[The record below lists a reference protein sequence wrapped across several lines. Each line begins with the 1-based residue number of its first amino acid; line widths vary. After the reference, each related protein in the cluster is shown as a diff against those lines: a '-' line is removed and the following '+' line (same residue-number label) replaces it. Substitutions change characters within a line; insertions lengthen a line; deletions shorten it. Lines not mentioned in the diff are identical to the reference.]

1 MDYYTPLWSG
11 VVDSSLWDE
20 PDPVVKVFVTMLA
33 IKDPDFVVRK
43 TAYQI
48 GRCARKTE
56 AEVLEALEVL
66 SSPDTKRLEPQPH
79 EGRRIERVEGG
90 WLILNG
96 KKYQEKMRE
105 EAERA
110 RWRKAQTAKR
120 EREKTAPK
128 PKKIR
133 HNGAS
138 FTKAE
143 NAGATP
149 EQLDSLVTESLPEK
163 CQLEKIIFEEPEQ

>member
-79 EGRRIERVEGG
+79 EGRRLERVSDG

-110 RWRKAQTAKR
+110 RWRKAQAAKR
-120 EREKTAPK
+120 EREKKPK
-128 PKKIR
+128 PS
-133 HNGAS
+133 HNGSSA
-138 FTKAE
+138 AYE
-143 NAGATP
+143 AALNAGASQ
-149 EQLDSLVTESLPEK
+149 EQLDAIVTDKLPK
-163 CQLEKIIFEEPEQ
+163 KREKIIFEEPEQ

>member
-11 VVDSSLWDE
+11 IVQSSLWDE
-20 PDPVVKVFVTMLA
+20 PDPVVKVFVTLLA
-33 IKDPDFVVRK
+33 LKDPDFIVRK

-48 GRCARKTE
+48 AHESRKTE
-56 AEVLEALEVL
+56 AEVLEALKVL

-79 EGRRIERVEGG
+79 EGRRLERVSDG

-110 RWRKAQTAKR
+110 RWRKAQAAKR
-120 EREKTAPK
+120 EREKKPK
-128 PKKIR
+128 PS
-133 HNGAS
+133 HNGSSAAYES
-138 FTKAE
+138 ALK
-143 NAGATP
+143 AGASQ
-149 EQLDSLVTESLPEK
+149 EQLDAIVADKLPKKSRE
-163 CQLEKIIFEEPEQ
+163 ETVWEEPEA

>member
-66 SSPDTKRLEPQPH
+66 SSPDTKRLEPQPQ
-79 EGRRIERVEGG
+79 EGRRLERVSDG

-110 RWRKAQTAKR
+110 RWRKAQAAKR
-120 EREKTAPK
+120 EREKK
-128 PKKIR
+128 P
-133 HNGAS
+133 S
-138 FTKAE
+138 FRSKMSKTPAE
-143 NAGATP
+143 K
-149 EQLDSLVTESLPEK
+149 Q
-163 CQLEKIIFEEPEQ
+163 FEETGQMPDERPVNGEPPLQWDNEADS

>member
-79 EGRRIERVEGG
+79 EGRRLERVSDG

-110 RWRKAQTAKR
+110 RWRKAQ
-120 EREKTAPK
+120 
-128 PKKIR
+128 
-133 HNGAS
+133 
-138 FTKAE
+138 
-143 NAGATP
+143 AGRRN
-149 EQLDSLVTESLPEK
+149 
-163 CQLEKIIFEEPEQ
+163 EPA